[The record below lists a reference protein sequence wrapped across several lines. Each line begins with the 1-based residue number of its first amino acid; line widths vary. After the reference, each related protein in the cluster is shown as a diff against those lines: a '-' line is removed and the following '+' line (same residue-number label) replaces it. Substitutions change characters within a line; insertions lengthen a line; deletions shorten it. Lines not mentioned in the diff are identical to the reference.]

1 MSREIF
7 DVVNERDEVIEQ
19 KSRPA
24 ILIMDEMGVPGEGTR
39 PTRGRFCGGCR
50 PRALTRQRG

>member
-1 MSREIF
+1 MSIEIF

-24 ILIMDEMGVPGEGTR
+24 ILIMDEMGVPS
-39 PTRGRFCGGCR
+39 PGG
-50 PRALTRQRG
+50 GG